1 MRMRAI
7 QSLPLGPHP
16 PRWESFITS
25 SNSWKPPSSSS
36 QIPSKE
42 LTDYLLRRDEL
53 IAEDRAL
60 RIDNVPAESYSE
72 AELKADRVV
81 RSIRAKENI
90 SVWGVDHEHVPHPY
104 PGMEFL
110 NGMGPDLRLAPP
122 LTYAYSQRNYCEDR
136 SLQ

>member
-1 MRMRAI
+1 M
-7 QSLPLGPHP
+7 
-16 PRWESFITS
+16 
-25 SNSWKPPSSSS
+25 PSD
-36 QIPSKE
+36 E
-42 LTDYLLRRDEL
+42 LAAYLRRRDGL

-60 RIDNVPAESYSE
+60 RIDHVRADSYSE
-72 AELKADRVV
+72 AERKADRVV

-110 NGMGPDLRLAPP
+110 NGMVPDLRLALS